1 MGSLVDLTFELDKH
15 VEYASARRY
24 FLEIYLFIIK
34 FIYFIYYNI
43 LRVTQCRALL
53 NYTESVSHQFCV
65 YGDVISSGRS
75 KAISILFVAQTVVSV
90 EMINKNAKN
99 FAKNLPSGN
108 HFFFFSII
116 FLWSMLPTLPRYRK
130 FHCIKNYGSWW
141 CNYY

>member
-108 HFFFFSII
+108 HFFFLFNNISLVDASNTSTISKI
-116 FLWSMLPTLPRYRK
+116 PLYQKLWFMVM
-130 FHCIKNYGSWW
+130 
-141 CNYY
+141 